1 MWTCKF
7 AKNVIRQLLAHS
19 LPLCFPLSLSHFFSD
34 MELLKFGLC
43 LVWPGLA
50 LIM

>member
-7 AKNVIRQLLAHS
+7 AKNFMRQLLAHS
-19 LPLCFPLSLSHFFSD
+19 LSLCLPLCFSN

-43 LVWPGLA
+43 LPWSGLA